1 MKMSLQFFKIKDDSN
16 DYQEHFDRLVAQFE
30 VHLKDLIIS
39 QEIGSYRKSKNEFTK
54 HIVFDIF
61 IETIGRHALVTFI
74 TKRKYIDALET
85 ILQDDIKSEV
95 KKIAFQITK
104 GTDLEYIK
112 NKLSKYIERLKRGAV
127 TEQFGYRAIRG
138 LIGKQIEDDV
148 ISKVTFVGHTSESG
162 DREGIDVNVI
172 VEDKVSKAHKITVDF
187 KSSLYYQLKFIE
199 KSEQKS
205 DVRPS
210 LNIKSEYSEK
220 DVQDRFIQIAKGVIL
235 GEIRHF

>member
-1 MKMSLQFFKIKDDSN
+1 MSLQFFKTKDDSN
-16 DYQEHFDRLVAQFE
+16 EYQEHFDRLVAQFE

-39 QEIGSYRKSKNEFTK
+39 QEIGSYKKSKKEFTK

-61 IETIGRHALVTFI
+61 IETIGRHALVTFV
-74 TKRKYIDALET
+74 TKRKYIDALEALLENDT
-85 ILQDDIKSEV
+85 KGEI
-95 KKIAFQITK
+95 KKIAFQITRE
-104 GTDLEYIK
+104 TDLEYIK
-112 NKLSKYIERLKRGAV
+112 NKLAKYIERLNRGAV
-127 TEQFGYRAIRG
+127 TEQFGYKAIRA
-138 LIGKQIEDDV
+138 LIGAQIDDDV
-148 ISKVTFVGHTSESG
+148 ISKITFVGHTSESG

-172 VEDKVSKAHKITVDF
+172 VEDKTGKAHKITVDF

-210 LNIKSEYSEK
+210 LNIRSEYSEK